1 MAAQL
6 NLDIHRRIMLFLE
19 PFLVLQLARNTRQKL
34 IEIAI
39 KNIPKSGKIS
49 Y

>member
-6 NLDIHRRIMLFLE
+6 NLE
-19 PFLVLQLARNTRQKL
+19 RNTRQKL